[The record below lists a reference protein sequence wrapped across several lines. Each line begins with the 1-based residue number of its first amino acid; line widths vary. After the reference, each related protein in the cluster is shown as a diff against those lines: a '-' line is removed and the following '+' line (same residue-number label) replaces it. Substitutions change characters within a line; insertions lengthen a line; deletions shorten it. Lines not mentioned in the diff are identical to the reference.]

1 MTLSE
6 YNRYL
11 LAGCVLL
18 ITATIA
24 IYYPGLSSNF
34 LLDDASNLGSLALV
48 PEQGMLNYILS
59 GFAGPSG
66 RPLSLLSF
74 ALQYTA
80 WPHNPFAFKAI
91 NLVIHLLCGGL
102 VFLISSKFA
111 QYINFAHRD
120 SLLFSFFV
128 TAVWLLHP
136 MQLTTVLYVVQRMT
150 QLASLF
156 MLLGIFLYLQLRERY
171 LQQQD
176 QQWYLALMGLAVWA
190 CTVLAVLGKEI
201 GVLLPLLIL
210 VINMTLLSGQAQ
222 TPVLKKWH
230 WIVLGLPLLLVMV
243 YLLLTFNN
251 TVSSY
256 SFRPYNMVERL
267 LTQSVIIIEYLRN
280 IILPYPGAFS
290 LYRDNFP
297 ISRGLLTPPET
308 LVSVAIILLLLT
320 IAVFS
325 RKKWPIL
332 SFSLLWFFA
341 GHLLESTHL
350 NLELYFEHRNYLP
363 TFGIFV
369 LIGYCLVSL
378 LRRLGRRW
386 SGYGGIVA
394 FSAFVLINT
403 LMQMKLWADPLQ
415 QHIDMVNK
423 HPDSVRSIIGLGN
436 QYIVHNELA
445 KAEQLYQQ
453 IAAEYPDEIYPQLK
467 LFAIKGCV
475 TGQSITMDEWQ
486 VLVRMAGTVDKPVF
500 GIIEEL
506 TTLIA
511 AVTEN
516 DCASINA
523 HNLIRFVVTLA
534 MNPAF
539 SGDRAVLHELAARLG
554 IMIGDA
560 GVAYHNILEAVRLWP
575 TVPRQILKIRILLA
589 LGKGQEAEQ
598 AMIMLANT
606 INGSVR
612 FRLAY
617 VGILSELQ
625 AEVRHAKAP
634 IQLDIL

>member
-1 MTLSE
+1 MTSSE

-18 ITATIA
+18 VAATIA
-24 IYYPGLSSNF
+24 VYYPGLASNF
-34 LLDDASNLGSLALV
+34 LLDDANNLGGLALV
-48 PEQGMLNYILS
+48 PEQGILNYILS

-80 WPHNPFAFKAI
+80 WPHNPFAFKVV
-91 NLVIHLLCGGL
+91 NLAIHLLCGGL
-102 VFLISSKFA
+102 IFLICSKFA
-111 QYINFAHRD
+111 QYINFGHRD
-120 SLLFSFFV
+120 SLLFSLFV

-156 MLLGIFLYLQLRERY
+156 MLLGIFLYLHWRERY
-171 LQQQD
+171 LQQQR
-176 QQWYLALMGLAVWA
+176 QWYLVLMGLAVWV
-190 CTVLAVLGKEI
+190 CTALAVLGKEM

-210 VINMTLLSGQAQ
+210 VINITLLSGQAQ
-222 TPVLKKWH
+222 TPALKKWH
-230 WIVLGLPLLLVMV
+230 WIMLGLPLLAVMV
-243 YLLLTFNN
+243 YLLLTFGN

-267 LTQSVIIIEYLRN
+267 LTQSVILIEYLRN

-290 LYRDNFP
+290 LYRDSFP
-297 ISRGLLTPPET
+297 ISRGLLTPPAT
-308 LVSVAIILLLLT
+308 LVSVAIILLLLV
-320 IAVFS
+320 IAVVS
-325 RKKWPIL
+325 RKKWQIL

-369 LIGYCLVSL
+369 LIGYSLVTL
-378 LRRLGRRW
+378 LRRLDRRW
-386 SGYGGIVA
+386 PAHAAIFA
-394 FSAFVLINT
+394 FSTMVLINT
-403 LMQMKLWADPLQ
+403 LMQMRLWADPLQ
-415 QHIDMVNK
+415 QHIAMVNH

-436 QYIVHNELA
+436 QYIVHNKLA
-445 KAEQLYQQ
+445 KAEQLYRQ

-475 TGQSITMDEWQ
+475 SGQSITVDEWQ
-486 VLVRMAGTVDKPVF
+486 VLMQMASTANKPVF
-500 GIIEEL
+500 GIVEEL
-506 TTLIA
+506 VTLIA

-516 DCASINA
+516 DCASIDA
-523 HNLIRFVVTLA
+523 RNLTRLVVTLA
-534 MNPAF
+534 MNPAL
-539 SGDRAVLHELAARLG
+539 SGDRAALHELAARLG

-575 TVPRQILKIRILLA
+575 TVPRQILKVRILLA
-589 LGKGQEAEQ
+589 LGKTEEAEQ

-612 FRLAY
+612 FKLAY
-617 VGILSELQ
+617 AGILSSLE

-634 IQLDIL
+634 IQLDIQ